1 MREFGE
7 NPKRAGTVCERD
19 RQRAAQRRWTKVRH
33 WETEKVGGT
42 AGAFAPYHESG
53 DLLCMTAETH
63 LRQRMCL
70 VALRKNGRGG
80 PEGLPRPLL
89 YFQPVGE
96 GSRGMGKEQIHM
108 KKRLASWLLALVLL
122 AQLAVLALERRVLI

>member
-1 MREFGE
+1 MSETEQVHRVPGPFFASGSGMREFGE

-19 RQRAAQRRWTKVRH
+19 RQRAARRRWTKVRH

-53 DLLCMTAETH
+53 DLLCRSAETH
-63 LRQRMCL
+63 SRQRMCL

-80 PEGLPRPLL
+80 PEGLPRP
-89 YFQPVGE
+89 FFGGPAACAQ
-96 GSRGMGKEQIHM
+96 GKEQYT
-108 KKRLASWLLALVLL
+108 
-122 AQLAVLALERRVLI
+122 